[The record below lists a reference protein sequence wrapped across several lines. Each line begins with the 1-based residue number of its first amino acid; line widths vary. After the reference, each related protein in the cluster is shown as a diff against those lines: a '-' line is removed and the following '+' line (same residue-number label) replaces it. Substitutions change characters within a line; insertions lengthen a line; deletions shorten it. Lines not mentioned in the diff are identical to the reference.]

1 MPDKEPEAVRILKD
15 IVNTFA
21 ELRTA
26 PPPISFPPE
35 KEKPKKG
42 VVK

>member
-1 MPDKEPEAVRILKD
+1 MPKDEPKAVKLLKD

-21 ELRTA
+21 ELRTV
-26 PPPISFPPE
+26 PPPISVPPE
-35 KEKPKKG
+35 RKPPRKE

>member
-1 MPDKEPEAVRILKD
+1 MPKDEPKAVKLLKD

-26 PPPISFPPE
+26 PPPISVPPE
-35 KEKPKKG
+35 KEKPKKE